1 MDGILGAR
9 LGTVQLEVQIMGRRG
24 GNCRRGDE
32 QIEQGEQKPKRAA
45 KMRRERKTEK
55 HLEKDA
61 KWNDEREEEETEE
74 QQKEEQEEVEDGMKW
89 NGHGRGGGRGQ
100 RGRRQDEEGEGEQ
113 SDWGKWAKMGVEEI
127 NSTDGGMDRRT
138 DGKTRHEQA
147 ARHSIRAR
155 PKRTAADELLAGR
168 RHLGLGVN

>member
-9 LGTVQLEVQIMGRRG
+9 LGTVQLEVQIMGRRR

-45 KMRRERKTEK
+45 KIRRERKTEK

-61 KWNDEREEEETEE
+61 KWDDEREEEETEE
-74 QQKEEQEEVEDGMKW
+74 QQKEEQEEDVDDGMEW

-100 RGRRQDEEGEGEQ
+100 RGRRQDEEGEGG
-113 SDWGKWAKMGVEEI
+113 SKAIGGNGRKWGWERLTAPTEGW
-127 NSTDGGMDRRT
+127 TDGRT
-138 DGKTRHEQA
+138 ERHGT
-147 ARHSIRAR
+147 S
-155 PKRTAADELLAGR
+155 R
-168 RHLGLGVN
+168 RHGTQLGQGRNGQQQTNFWQDGGISD